1 MPDDRTYVLPVP
13 PAAALYGKSPLQE
26 RLRRLYAGLLTLS
39 RGSGPLLF
47 PWLEKVNS
55 LTAKLREVAT
65 LCVSMV
71 IPV

>member
-1 MPDDRTYVLPVP
+1 MSDCADFMLD
-13 PAAALYGKSPLQE
+13 S
-26 RLRRLYAGLLTLS
+26 LRS

-47 PWLEKVNS
+47 TWPEKVNS